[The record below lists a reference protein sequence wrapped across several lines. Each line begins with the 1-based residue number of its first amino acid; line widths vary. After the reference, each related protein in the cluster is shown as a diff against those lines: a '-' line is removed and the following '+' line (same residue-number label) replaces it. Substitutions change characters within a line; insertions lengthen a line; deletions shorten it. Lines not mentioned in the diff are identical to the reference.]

1 MQMKSIIL
9 FLSLSLVLLAKP
21 TDFSIIVDKP
31 FDGALLDITQD
42 YDREIS
48 AVGFSKDYKMKS
60 NRKSSTYTNAFDYLK
75 SVSNSNDSQITL
87 VKVDSSANIIINE
100 TVSLLK
106 CNEAVAVVKT
116 PNNGYFIGGS
126 TLDGSLLIL
135 KLDSN
140 ANVIFTKTF
149 GTNNHDK
156 MNNLILLR
164 DGGVLAIG
172 SSTTTR
178 SRKDNLFE
186 TGLGLNDIYLTRFS
200 KDGREIWSK
209 KYGTEFDDIG
219 IDAVEAND
227 GSIVVISTTSN
238 DTNRDV
244 TFMRVG
250 ENGNKIWLKQY
261 RTKELITPHKIIRL
275 ADNNFLV
282 SLSQIN
288 DMNKEEIR
296 LIKFDL
302 QKNVLIDKNIPTTYS
317 SVLNDIKEY
326 SDATLIGVGY
336 VKDASNTDG
345 LVMLLDSDL
354 SLQVQEHYGESNYDV
369 FNAVAILNNSQS
381 AVAGTHTNSNS
392 QESNMWIVKLNRDAT
407 LAQKSL
413 KSSDFYNKL
422 CAIFKEEIESKLLS
436 IKKDLSIELT
446 STPLNFKVSEFELTK
461 EQKIFLTKF
470 SKKLITFLH
479 ANQNFIETME
489 INGHT
494 SSEWGDADFSKRY
507 LKNEKLSLERSFS
520 VLTHIFQNQTNQT
533 QAWLTKV
540 LRGSGYSY
548 SKKIVFTQTEDRE
561 KSRRVSFKIIL
572 QNKEVE

>member
-470 SKKLITFLH
+470 SKKLIPFLH

-520 VLTHIFQNQTNQT
+520 VLTHIFQNQNNQT
-533 QAWLTKV
+533 QTWLTKI

-548 SKKIVFTQTEDRE
+548 SKKIVSTQTEDRE